1 MIFCFLCEQ
10 NTLLLCETFI
20 EIQLV
25 SEDLEV
31 LMVIMGSESQ
41 ACLQAFYGG
50 SWETSRE
57 VLFVIPRENKKVPW
71 LLCAGALS
79 FAGARMVNFWC
90 IVFLIKYVSN
100 RENPNFFDK
109 FPSNVYSQYSKK
121 LYERAIFKIATKF
134 LVRGW
139 IGDTWRVNLL

>member
-1 MIFCFLCEQ
+1 MQ
-10 NTLLLCETFI
+10 LLLRFD
-20 EIQLV
+20 LV
-25 SEDLEV
+25 ANDFED
-31 LMVIMGSESQ
+31 LMVIMGNESQ
-41 ACLQAFYGG
+41 ACRQAFYGG
-50 SWETSRE
+50 SWETSSE

-79 FAGARMVNFWC
+79 FAGARMVNFLC

-134 LVRGW
+134 LVRGR
-139 IGDTWRVNLL
+139 IGDACSVNLL